1 MCVRVCACMHTQ
13 KINLDL
19 ASMHTQ
25 KINLDLAS
33 SNLLNLEKDERK

>member
-1 MCVRVCACMHTQ
+1 MHTQ